1 MKARSE
7 PEAARRGGLP
17 PIPCPGASGADRH
30 DQAREHRCSK
40 RRVELASAHGFDSD
54 DPDRKA
60 PESKAAMNRPPARRP
75 PARRLA
81 AAIGVAARAA
91 AVAALAAGCAGRPG
105 LGPEALR
112 TPVDVGDTP
121 WRSLGLV
128 ATEAGGRCT
137 GALVAPRAVLT
148 AAHCVFNPRTARP
161 VEAGSV
167 HFLLAIAPDG
177 RAAGRAR
184 AVGMVMGKGSTV
196 APGMRPDPASAPDA
210 DWAVLVLDTA
220 LGDRERALPLA
231 AGYARPGTALA
242 FGGYQADRARQM
254 VADLAC
260 AVLGYG
266 RDTEGRI
273 MMRHSCA
280 ATSGASGG
288 PLLVRASS
296 GEGWIVAGVGSM
308 AQTGVNG
315 GWAVPTAAIT
325 RAVLGATPATAAAPA
340 PSTP

>member
-1 MKARSE
+1 MQARTK
-7 PEAARRGGLP
+7 PETVGPNSPPSIPRQEGPVEARRRQD
-17 PIPCPGASGADRH
+17 C
-30 DQAREHRCSK
+30 EH
-40 RRVELASAHGFDSD
+40 
-54 DPDRKA
+54 
-60 PESKAAMNRPPARRP
+60 PPAEGSAGSAIRKGVAENRLDG
-75 PARRLA
+75 AVSDALA
-81 AAIGVAARAA
+81 ATDYRVPTRRRTGAIGVVARAA
-91 AVAALAAGCAGRPG
+91 VVAVLAAGCAGRPG

-112 TPVDVGDTP
+112 TPVDVGDAP

-137 GALVAPRAVLT
+137 GALVAPQAVLT

-184 AVGMVMGKGSTV
+184 AVGVVMGKGFTV
-196 APGMRPDPASAPDA
+196 APGMRPDPSAAPDA
-210 DWAVLVLDTA
+210 DWAVLVLDA
-220 LGDRERALPLA
+220 PLGDRERSLPLA
-231 AGYARPGTALA
+231 AGYAKPGTALA

-325 RAVLGATPATAAAPA
+325 RAVLGAASATASAP
-340 PSTP
+340 PPVPKP